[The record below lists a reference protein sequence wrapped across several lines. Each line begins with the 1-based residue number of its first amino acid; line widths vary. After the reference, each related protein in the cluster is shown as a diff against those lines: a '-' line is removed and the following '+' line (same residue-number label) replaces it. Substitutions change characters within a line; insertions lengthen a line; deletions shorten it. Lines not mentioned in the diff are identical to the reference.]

1 MQKADFGYDDG
12 AEGCMAR
19 LLQWIN
25 GRSHE
30 LSRDYLAIPIE
41 HLPKLIAMVDKSRPQ
56 LDTRALR
63 WGLKDPAITRPYT
76 HLRYW

>member
-1 MQKADFGYDDG
+1 
-12 AEGCMAR
+12 MAR

-63 WGLKDPAITRPYT
+63 WGLKDLRSPARTHTFATGDPQRLSRPRATR
-76 HLRYW
+76 